1 MAPGMAGSKF
11 FRVAMDRGQVF
22 GRKSVK
28 TTLNLIPIALDG
40 SVRMKFRWNPDEFRR
55 NPDEIPPESDEI
67 SYKVGSLS
75 RNPLGRRRG
84 QTPEETS
91 LIRQSYANCMQ
102 IPPHFACKTPGLK
115 GTWVAAWRDTAP
127 NCPSIH
133 H

>member
-28 TTLNLIPIALDG
+28 TTLKLTPSALDG
-40 SVRMKFRWNPDEFRR
+40 SVRMKFRRNPDEFRR

-67 SYKVGSLS
+67 SDKVGSLS